1 MGLSSFYA
9 KRLSPFLRS
18 TVIGERLDMAL
29 VAFNANLQFAGF
41 IYANSGGKIFSDME
55 IEEIFSG
62 LDEKSVAVAK
72 RFISRQYKCV
82 PNSLMVH
89 PKYFY
94 TQALLFGNFYQ
105 TAK

>member
-41 IYANSGGKIFSDME
+41 IYANSGGKIF
-55 IEEIFSG
+55 
-62 LDEKSVAVAK
+62 
-72 RFISRQYKCV
+72 
-82 PNSLMVH
+82 
-89 PKYFY
+89 
-94 TQALLFGNFYQ
+94 
-105 TAK
+105 